1 MKKSNTAVIEELKLV
16 LKFMKRLREG
26 FRLEK
31 EKALENSDIE
41 SLKKLRERSKFIYQI
56 RMTEC
61 LRDIIMLRN
70 SISSDQPMMEEADDL
85 AELCRREAMQLKAHM
100 SSTPNRLIRA
110 IKAGKFRN

>member
-26 FRLEK
+26 FRIEK
-31 EKALENSDIE
+31 EKALENHDIE

-56 RMTEC
+56 SINEY
-61 LRDIIMLRN
+61 LREITMLRN
-70 SISSDQPMMEEADDL
+70 SISSDQPTMEEADDL
-85 AELCRREAMQLKAHM
+85 AELCRREAMQLKAHI

-110 IKAGKFRN
+110 IKAGEFRN